1 MKVLIVKL
9 SSIGDVVHTLP
20 ALESLSRG
28 FKNKGVK
35 AKIDWLV
42 EEAASSVLKNH
53 PLINDLIVV
62 KRGWGKN
69 LRANLK
75 AARGLKA
82 REYDLVL
89 DFQGL
94 LKSGAWVFLSK
105 GKKRVGFSNARE
117 LSHLAY
123 NQKLPAFDIERHAVD
138 RYLELAA
145 SAGGERGEAIFRID
159 AGKATESIKKKLKA
173 KGVDGPFFVMATRG
187 RWATKLWKDEK
198 FIELARRVTEEKK
211 LRAVLAGGPSDK
223 EGLAGVAAAI
233 GKSAVNMAGETDL
246 KELFALFR
254 LGKFA
259 VTVDSGPMHIAAASG
274 TKVIAL
280 FGPTAPWRTGPYGP
294 GHIII
299 RKGFPCSPCFKKVC
313 DSPKCMEEITVEDVL
328 EAVDKL
334 AKNCS
339 FS

>member
-28 FKNKGVK
+28 FRSKGIK
-35 AKIDWLV
+35 AGIDWLV

-53 PLINDLIVV
+53 PLINELIVV

-75 AARGLKA
+75 AARSLKA

-94 LKSGAWVFLSK
+94 LKSGIWVFLSK
-105 GKKRVGFSNARE
+105 GKKRIGFSNARE
-117 LSHLAY
+117 LSRFAY
-123 NQKLPAFDIERHAVD
+123 SEKLPAYDIERHAVD
-138 RYLELAA
+138 RYLDLAA
-145 SAGGERGEAIFRID
+145 SVGGQRGEAIFRLD

-173 KGVDGPFFVMATRG
+173 KGVVGPFFVMVTRG
-187 RWATKLWKDEK
+187 RWATKLWNDEK
-198 FIELARRVTEEKK
+198 FIELAKEVIEKKK
-211 LRAVLAGGPSDK
+211 LRAVLVGGPSDK
-223 EGLAGVAAAI
+223 DGLGALAAAI
-233 GKSAVNMAGETDL
+233 GKGSVNMAGETDL

-259 VTVDSGPMHIAAASG
+259 VTVDSGPMHIAAAAG
-274 TKVIAL
+274 TKTVAL
-280 FGPTAPWRTGPYGP
+280 FGPTAPWRTGPYGQ
-294 GHIII
+294 GHMIV
-299 RKGFPCSPCFKKVC
+299 RKGLPCSPCFKKVC
-313 DSPKCMEEITVEDVL
+313 AAPRCMEEITVEEVL

-334 AKNCS
+334 
-339 FS
+339 

>member
-1 MKVLIVKL
+1 VKVLIVKL

-28 FKNKGVK
+28 FRSKGIK
-35 AKIDWLV
+35 ARIDWLV

-69 LRANLK
+69 FRANLK
-75 AARGLKA
+75 IARSLKA
-82 REYDLVL
+82 SEYDLVL

-94 LKSGAWVFLSK
+94 LKSGIWVYLSN
-105 GKKRVGFSNARE
+105 GKKRVGFANARE
-117 LSHLAY
+117 LSHFAY
-123 NQKLPAFDIERHAVD
+123 NEKLPAYDIERHAVD
-138 RYLELAA
+138 RYLDLAA
-145 SAGGERGEAIFRID
+145 SAGGQRGEAIFRLD

-173 KGVDGPFFVMATRG
+173 KGVVEPFFVMVTRG

-198 FIELARRVTEEKK
+198 FIELAGRLIKDKK
-211 LRAVLAGGPSDK
+211 LRAVFVGSPSDR
-223 EGLAGVAAAI
+223 EGLDRMSTAI
-233 GKSAVNMAGETDL
+233 GKGAVNMAGETDL

-313 DSPKCMEEITVEDVL
+313 GSPKCMEEITVEDVL
-328 EAVDKL
+328 EAVGKL
-334 AKNCS
+334 TGC
-339 FS
+339 

>member
-28 FKNKGVK
+28 LRDKGIK
-35 AKIDWLV
+35 ARIDWLV

-75 AARGLKA
+75 AARALKA

-94 LKSGAWVFLSK
+94 LKSGIWVFLSK

-123 NQKLPAFDIERHAVD
+123 NERLPAYDIEKHAVD
-138 RYLELAA
+138 RYLDLVA
-145 SAGGERGEAIFRID
+145 SAGGQRGDVIFRLD

-173 KGVDGPFFVMATRG
+173 KGVDGPFFVMVTRG
-187 RWATKLWKDEK
+187 RWATKLWNDEK
-198 FIELARRVTEEKK
+198 FIELAKKVIEKKK
-211 LRAVLAGGPSDK
+211 LRAVLVGGPSDR
-223 EGLAGVAAAI
+223 EGLGALAAAI
-233 GKSAVNMAGETDL
+233 GKGAVNMAGETDL
-246 KELFALFR
+246 KELFALFK

-274 TKVIAL
+274 TKTVAL
-280 FGPTAPWRTGPYGP
+280 FGPTAPWRTGPYGN
-294 GHIII
+294 GHVIV
-299 RKGFPCSPCFKKVC
+299 RKGLPCSPCFKKVC
-313 DSPKCMEEITVEDVL
+313 ASPECMHEISVEDVVK
-328 EAVDKL
+328 AVDKIMIER
-334 AKNCS
+334 NN
-339 FS
+339 